1 MNFFFFLYEL
11 KAVFVDCGK
20 VYEQLC
26 LNASCEE
33 KKFAWSFFFLHLC
46 GLRGRVYLA
55 VWMNREGRSVS
66 GGVGGAL
73 GHLNTGYRCGRVVT
87 KVTAALVI
95 LTP

>member
-1 MNFFFFLYEL
+1 M
-11 KAVFVDCGK
+11 DCGK
-20 VYEQLC
+20 VYEQLR
-26 LNASCEE
+26 LNALCEGK
-33 KKFAWSFFFLHLC
+33 KKFAWSFFFHLC

-66 GGVGGAL
+66 GVGGGAL
-73 GHLNTGYRCGRVVT
+73 GHLNTGYRSGRVVT